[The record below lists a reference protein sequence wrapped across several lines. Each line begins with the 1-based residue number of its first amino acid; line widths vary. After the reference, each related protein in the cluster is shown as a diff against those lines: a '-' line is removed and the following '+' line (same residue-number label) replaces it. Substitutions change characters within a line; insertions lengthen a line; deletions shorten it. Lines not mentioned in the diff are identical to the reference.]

1 MLGRVEGSRFS
12 WLFTA
17 LLLKCRAL
25 HVPSHKA
32 VEQAVSSSTCCKNRT
47 SLSPVI
53 TKRPWHSLLHIF
65 PADSH
70 LLIIPL
76 HICSL
81 KSLWC
86 GQVRGKIL
94 SLPAPAARWGFA
106 ALQNIRQPEH
116 PSTFRDVHT
125 TRKALPAQ
133 AFDSTCR
140 SAPSSLGGKA
150 TLTLPQTQRPREFQL
165 NSN

>member
-1 MLGRVEGSRFS
+1 MFLLTRLWSRQWAPALAVKTEHPSLLSCHHKKTLALSSSHIPCRFS
-12 WLFTA
+12 FIN
-17 LLLKCRAL
+17 K
-25 HVPSHKA
+25 
-32 VEQAVSSSTCCKNRT
+32 
-47 SLSPVI
+47 
-53 TKRPWHSLLHIF
+53 
-65 PADSH
+65 
-70 LLIIPL
+70 IPL

-94 SLPAPAARWGFA
+94 SLPAPAAWWGFA